1 MEESMTTIYIV
12 RHGEAR
18 GNVERNF
25 HGWFD
30 SDLTENG
37 RAQIARLPAWFRD
50 IHIDA
55 AYSSDLK
62 RTKETAEAVTR
73 ERGITVETRADL
85 REIHGGA
92 WEDVPWDDLP
102 VRFPESYGNWLE
114 RPHLLE
120 MPGGERMTDFQ
131 DRIYGA
137 ILDIARTHSGQ
148 NVLVASHGTAIKVLL
163 CRVRGIPLS
172 EMPGEKWCDNASV
185 TVLEVENGKITVTV
199 DGDNSHLAD
208 ISTLAKQKWW
218 RGGKD
223 GE

>member
-1 MEESMTTIYIV
+1 MTTLFIV

-25 HGWFD
+25 HGWYD

-37 RAQIARLPAWFRD
+37 RAQIGRLPAYFQD
-50 IHIDA
+50 IHLDA

-62 RTKETAEAVTR
+62 RTKETAKVVADMKGLPVQ
-73 ERGITVETRADL
+73 TRADL
-85 REIHGGA
+85 REIHGGE

-102 VRFPESYGNWLE
+102 VRFAESYGNWLE

-131 DRIYGA
+131 DRIYKA
-137 ILDIARTHSGQ
+137 VMDIARENEGKNILIAT
-148 NVLVASHGTAIKVLL
+148 HGTAIKVLL

-172 EMPGEKWCDNASV
+172 KMPGEKWCDNASV
-185 TVLEVENGKITVTV
+185 TILETDGEHVKVRV

>member
-1 MEESMTTIYIV
+1 MTTLYIV

-25 HGWFD
+25 HGWYD

-37 RAQIARLPAWFRD
+37 RAQIARLPAYFRD
-50 IHIDA
+50 IKLDA
-55 AYSSDLK
+55 AYASDLR
-62 RTKETAEAVTR
+62 RTRETAEIVAKAK
-73 ERGITVETRADL
+73 GIPVKTLSAL
-85 REIHGGA
+85 REIHGGE

-131 DRIYGA
+131 DRIYTA
-137 ILDIARTHSGQ
+137 VLEIAKENEGK
-148 NVLVASHGTAIKVLL
+148 NVLIATHGTAIKVLL
-163 CRVRGIPLS
+163 CKVRGIPLS
-172 EMPGEKWCDNASV
+172 KMPGEAWCDNASV
-185 TVLEVENGKITVTV
+185 TILAVDDGGIHVRM

>member
-1 MEESMTTIYIV
+1 MTTLYIV

-25 HGWFD
+25 HGWYD

-37 RAQIARLPAWFRD
+37 RAQIARLPMYFRK
-50 IHIDA
+50 IHLDA

-62 RTKETAEAVTR
+62 RTRETAEIVAKEKGLSVQSCP
-73 ERGITVETRADL
+73 GL
-85 REIHGGA
+85 REIHGGE

-131 DRIYGA
+131 DRIYSA
-137 ILDIARTHSGQ
+137 VLDIAKQNEGK
-148 NVLVASHGTAIKVLL
+148 NVLIATHGTAIKVLL
-163 CRVRGIPLS
+163 CKVRNIPLS
-172 EMPGEKWCDNASV
+172 RMPGEKWCDNASV
-185 TVLEVENGKITVTV
+185 TVLALDEDGMRVVI

>member
-1 MEESMTTIYIV
+1 MTTLYIV

-25 HGWFD
+25 HGWYD

-37 RAQIARLPAWFRD
+37 RLQIGRLPAYFRD
-50 IHIDA
+50 IHLDA

-62 RTKETAEAVTR
+62 RTRETAEIVAREKGIPVQTR
-73 ERGITVETRADL
+73 SAL

-102 VRFPESYGNWLE
+102 VRFAESYGHWLE

-131 DRIYGA
+131 DRIYTA
-137 ILDIARTHSGQ
+137 VMDIADENEGK
-148 NVLVASHGTAIKVLL
+148 NVLVATHGTAIKVLL

-172 EMPGEKWCDNASV
+172 KMPGEKWCDNASV
-185 TVLEVENGKITVTV
+185 TVLEVEGEHAEVIV

>member
-1 MEESMTTIYIV
+1 MTTIYIV

-25 HGWFD
+25 HGWYD

-37 RAQIARLPAWFRD
+37 RAQIARLPAYFRD
-50 IHIDA
+50 IHLDA

-62 RTKETAEAVTR
+62 RTKETAAIVAD
-73 ERGITVETRADL
+73 ERGIPVQTRTDL
-85 REIHGGA
+85 REIHGGR

-102 VRFPESYGNWLE
+102 VRFPESYSHWLE

-131 DRIYGA
+131 ARIYGA
-137 ILDIARTHSGQ
+137 VSDIAEMHPEQ
-148 NVLVASHGTAIKVLL
+148 NVLVATHGTAIKVLL

-172 EMPGEKWCDNASV
+172 AMPGESWCDNASV
-185 TVLEVENGKITVTV
+185 TVLEADGGKIRVTV

>member
-1 MEESMTTIYIV
+1 MTTLYIV

-37 RAQIARLPAWFRD
+37 MAQISRLPDRFKN
-50 IHIDA
+50 IHLDA

-62 RTKETAEAVTR
+62 RTRMTASVVAKEKGLSVIEVPA
-73 ERGITVETRADL
+73 L
-85 REIHGGA
+85 REIHGGE

-120 MPGGERMTDFQ
+120 MPGGEKMTDFQ
-131 DRIYGA
+131 DRVYRA
-137 ILDIARTHSGQ
+137 VLKIAEENEGK
-148 NVLVASHGTAIKVLL
+148 NVLIATHGTAIKVLL
-163 CRVRGIPLS
+163 CKIRGVPLS
-172 EMPGEKWCDNASV
+172 KMPGEKWCDNASV
-185 TVLEVENGKITVTV
+185 TVLEVDKDGIKVII

>member
-1 MEESMTTIYIV
+1 MTTLYIV

-25 HGWFD
+25 HGWYD

-50 IHIDA
+50 VQLDA

-62 RTKETAEAVTR
+62 RTRETAEAVVK
-73 ERGITVETRADL
+73 ERGLLVETTPLL
-85 REIHGGA
+85 REIHGGE

-102 VRFPESYGNWLE
+102 VRFPESYGHWLE
-114 RPHLLE
+114 RPHLLT
-120 MPGGERMTDFQ
+120 MPGGESMTEFQ

-137 ILDIARTHSGQ
+137 VLDIARKNAGK
-148 NVLVASHGTAIKVLL
+148 NVLIATHGTAIKVLL
-163 CRVRGIPLS
+163 CRVRGIPLA

-185 TVLEVENGKITVTV
+185 TVLQTDGETFRVLV
-199 DGDNSHLAD
+199 DGDNKHLGS